1 MLGATVL
8 LVLACGQAPEGSAD
22 PGAMV
27 ARLGANR
34 YSEREAASLALERLG
49 RPALPALR
57 AARDSRD
64 PEIRTRAAGLLHKI
78 EGMLLT
84 QPTRVRLDFDR
95 TPLVQVTRSLSQQ
108 AGFKVALYPEN
119 LGKWNYTKVTL
130 RRPEPV
136 TFWKAV
142 DLLCD
147 AAELQQSPGLH
158 GIAGPR
164 EPTFALTNGPSGVT
178 TPKSD
183 HGPFRVSLLGLH
195 FQRDLTYGPSMP
207 GAQGADFGGNP
218 RLPQPTAPGRR
229 ARMTPVITEQFSASL
244 ALAAEPRLNV
254 SQNGSLQ
261 VTEAVDD
268 LGQSLIPPTEDP
280 TGANRLEGYFG
291 STSGSVLRLQV
302 LLRRPATPGRTIKRL
317 RGTIPLNVCSRRP
330 DPLQVPL
337 DRAAGKRFANADV
350 DLVVHS
356 IRPGAFGAQTLLELS
371 VKASERASS
380 ADQADVDAFGELY
393 PVDTNRLQLEI
404 LDSRGQLVTWFPSGH
419 DSENS
424 RLTLTLNGQPGRLV
438 LKELR
443 YYTLTR
449 ATVNVPFEFRDVPMP

>member
-27 ARLGANR
+27 ARLGAHQ
-34 YSEREAASLALERLG
+34 YSEREAASRALERLG

-95 TPLVQVTRSLSQQ
+95 APLVQVTRSLSQQ

-142 DLLCD
+142 DLICD

-164 EPTFALTNGPSGVT
+164 EPTFALTNGPSGSI
-178 TPKSD
+178 TPNSD
-183 HGPFRVSLLGLH
+183 DGPFRVSLLGLH
-195 FQRDLTYGPSMP
+195 LQRDLTYGPSLP
-207 GAQGADFGGNP
+207 GVRGDAFGGNP
-218 RLPQPTAPGRR
+218 GLPRAAAPGRR
-229 ARMTPVITEQFSASL
+229 ARMYVINEQFTASM
-244 ALAAEPRLNV
+244 ALAAEPRLTV
-254 SQNGSLQ
+254 SQNGPLQ

-280 TGANRLEGYFG
+280 SGGSRLEGYFG

-302 LLRRPATPGRTIKRL
+302 PLRRPATPGRTIKKL

-330 DPLQVPL
+330 DPLHVPL
-337 DRAAGKRFANADV
+337 DRATGKKFANADV

-356 IRPGAFGAQTLLELS
+356 IRPGAIGAQTMLELS

-380 ADQADVDAFGELY
+380 ADQADVEAFGELY

-404 LDSRGQLVTWFPSGH
+404 LDSRGQLVTWFPSGL
-419 DSENS
+419 DSETS
-424 RLTLTLNGQPGRLV
+424 RLTLTLNGQPGHLV

-449 ATVNVPFEFRDVPMP
+449 ATVSVPFEFRDVPMP

>member
-22 PGAMV
+22 PGAIV

-34 YSEREAASLALERLG
+34 YSEREAAARALVRLG

-64 PEIRTRAAGLLHKI
+64 PEIRTRAAGLLHRI

-108 AGFKVALYPEN
+108 SGFKVALYPEN

-136 TFWKAV
+136 PFWKAV
-142 DLLCD
+142 DLICD

-164 EPTFALTNGPSGVT
+164 EPTFALTNGPSGSI
-178 TPKSD
+178 TPNSD
-183 HGPFRVSLLGLH
+183 HGPFRISLLGLH
-195 FQRDLTYGPSMP
+195 FQRDLTYGPTMA
-207 GAQGADFGGNP
+207 GTRVAEFGGNP
-218 RLPQPTAPGRR
+218 GLPRATAPGRR
-229 ARMTPVITEQFSASL
+229 ARMNPVINEQFSASL

-268 LGQSLIPPTEDP
+268 RGQSLIPPTEDP
-280 TGANRLEGYFG
+280 SGGNRLEGYFG

-302 LLRRPATPGRTIKRL
+302 PLRRPVTPGRTIKKL

-330 DPLQVPL
+330 DPLHVPL
-337 DRAAGKRFANADV
+337 DRATGKRFANADV

-356 IRPGAFGAQTLLELS
+356 IRPGAMGAQTLLELS
-371 VKASERASS
+371 VKASERATS
-380 ADQADVDAFGELY
+380 ADQADVEAFGDLY

-404 LDSRGQLVTWFPSGH
+404 LDSRGQVVPWFPSGH
-419 DSENS
+419 DSETS

>member
-8 LVLACGQAPEGSAD
+8 LVLACGQAPDGSAD

-78 EGMLLT
+78 EGVLLT
-84 QPTRVRLDFDR
+84 QPTHIRLDFDR
-95 TPLVQVTRSLSQQ
+95 APLAQVTRSLSQQ

-142 DLLCD
+142 DLICD
-147 AAELQQSPGLH
+147 AAELQQSPGMH

-164 EPTFALTNGPSGVT
+164 EPTFALTNGPSSSI
-178 TPKSD
+178 TPNSD
-183 HGPFRVSLLGLH
+183 HGPFRISLLGLH
-195 FQRDLTYGPSMP
+195 VQRDLTYGSSMP
-207 GAQGADFGGNP
+207 AARNADFGGNP
-218 RLPQPTAPGRR
+218 GLPRAAAAGRR
-229 ARMTPVITEQFSASL
+229 ARLYPVINEQFSASMV
-244 ALAAEPRLNV
+244 LAAEPRLNV

-268 LGQSLIPPTEDP
+268 LGQSLIPPTEEP
-280 TGANRLEGYFG
+280 TTGNRLEGYFG

-302 LLRRPATPGRTIKRL
+302 PLQRPATPGRIIKKL
-317 RGTIPLNVCSRRP
+317 RGTIPLNVCSRRA
-330 DPLQVPL
+330 DPLHVPL
-337 DRAAGKRFANADV
+337 DRSTGKKFANADV
-350 DLVVHS
+350 EVVVHS
-356 IRPGAFGAQTLLELS
+356 IRPGAIGSQTLLELS

-380 ADQADVDAFGELY
+380 ADQADVEAFGELY

-404 LDSRGQLVTWFPSGH
+404 FDSRGQLVTWFPSGH
-419 DSENS
+419 DSETS

-443 YYTLTR
+443 YYTLSR